1 MGDALLPVEIMIE
14 DKAGWG
20 LTPGLRWLQHRQ
32 TLDAARWA
40 TPTTARLGCAGAG
53 LGWAGLGV
61 PNSPPISSARR
72 SCFLTKPREP
82 SKVKDTFLVLFLF
95 FHVAP

>member
-1 MGDALLPVEIMIE
+1 MGDAVLPVEIMIE

-53 LGWAGLGV
+53 LGRAGLGWAGQTHH
-61 PNSPPISSARR
+61 PSAPPEEAA
-72 SCFLTKPREP
+72 F
-82 SKVKDTFLVLFLF
+82 
-95 FHVAP
+95 